1 MSFVEQ
7 LLSVWRALLANKTRS
22 FLTLLGVIIGVGTIV
37 LLSSVVGGGLKA
49 IGRTV
54 QQASGEDMIKVSV
67 STWTAEGERDPKLT
81 SEDMAAIT
89 GAAGLDEAT
98 VLPQLDARLDARGG
112 GAEMRVW
119 LVGTNEGAPGF
130 YQLEL
135 SRGRFLSSFDRARRA
150 RVAVVGED
158 VAKKLLGGGVA
169 DGAGRYGDVTVGGER
184 FAVVGV
190 LSRKPS
196 LNVGNRTWNNAVAIP
211 DTTFMTWRGVSEV
224 DQILVKTNESEGLSV
239 KIPLVSHTI
248 RAILQA
254 RAHPGKTLNVDDMTT
269 KKSGEKGF
277 LQALQL
283 LLVAVAVLCLGVGG
297 INIMNIMLVTVT
309 ERTREIGL
317 RIALGA
323 RQRDIRR
330 QFLFEAAAIAGLGG
344 VLGVLGGLGASWA
357 ISLVLTNMLG
367 FWPWVVD
374 PVAIAVAFGSALGT
388 GLVFGW
394 YPAKHAASLQPI
406 ECLRFE

>member
-1 MSFVEQ
+1 MTFVEQ
-7 LLSVWRALLANKTRS
+7 LLTVWRALLANKTRS
-22 FLTLLGVIIGVGTIV
+22 FLTLLGVIMGVGTIV

-54 QQASGEDMIKVSV
+54 QQASGEDMIKVYV
-67 STWTAEGERDPKLT
+67 KTWTPEGKQDPPLT
-81 SEDMAAIT
+81 SEDMGAIS
-89 GAAGLDEAT
+89 GAAGLDRAT
-98 VLPQLDARLDARGG
+98 VLPQLDARLDARANGRD
-112 GAEMRVW
+112 MRIW

-135 SRGRFLSSFDRARRA
+135 AQGRFLSSYDRARRA
-150 RVAVVGED
+150 RVAVVGQD
-158 VAKKLLGGGVA
+158 VATKLLGGASA
-169 DGAGRYGDVTVGGER
+169 DAGGRFGDVTVGGER

-196 LNVGNRTWNNAVAIP
+196 LNVGNRTWNNSVAIP
-211 DTTFMTWRGVSEV
+211 DTTFMTWRGASAV
-224 DQILVKTNESEGLSV
+224 DQILIKTNEAESLSV

-248 RAILQA
+248 RAILEA
-254 RAHPGKTLNVDDMTT
+254 RAHPGKTLSIDDASS

-283 LLVAVAVLCLGVGG
+283 LLIAVAVLCLGVGG

-344 VLGVLGGLGASWA
+344 VLGVVGGLVTSWA
-357 ISLVLTNMLG
+357 ISTVLTNMLG

-374 PVAIAVAFGSALGT
+374 PVAIVVAFASALGT
-388 GLVFGW
+388 GVVFGW

-406 ECLRFE
+406 ECLRYE

>member
-1 MSFVEQ
+1 MNFAEQ
-7 LLSVWRALLANKTRS
+7 LLTVWRALLANKTRS
-22 FLTLLGVIIGVGTIV
+22 FLTLLGVIMGVGTIV
-37 LLSSVVGGGLKA
+37 LLSSVVGGGLAA
-49 IGRTV
+49 IGRAV
-54 QQASGEDMIKVSV
+54 QQASGDDMIKVYV
-67 STWTAEGERDPKLT
+67 SRWTAEGSQHPPLT
-81 SEDMAAIT
+81 AGDMGAIS
-89 GAAGLDEAT
+89 GASGLDGAT

-112 GAEMRVW
+112 GESLRSW

-135 SRGRFLSSFDRARRA
+135 ASGRFLSSFDRARRA
-150 RVAVVGED
+150 RVAVIGQD
-158 VAKKLLGGGVA
+158 VSKQLLGGASEGEIS
-169 DGAGRYGDVTVGGER
+169 VGGER
-184 FAVVGV
+184 YRVVGV
-190 LSRKPS
+190 LTRKPS

-211 DTTFMTWRGVSEV
+211 DTTFMAWRGAGEI
-224 DQILVKTNESEGLSV
+224 DTILVKTNAAEGLSV
-239 KIPLVSHTI
+239 KLPLVSHTI
-248 RAILQA
+248 RTILEA
-254 RAHPGKTLNVDDMTT
+254 RAHPGKTLNVEDGSNR
-269 KKSGEKGF
+269 KSGEKGF

-344 VLGVLGGLGASWA
+344 VLGVLGGLVTSWA
-357 ISLVLTNMLG
+357 ISRLLTSVLG

-374 PVAIAVAFGSALGT
+374 PVAITVAFASALAT

-394 YPAKHAASLQPI
+394 YPAKQAASLQPI